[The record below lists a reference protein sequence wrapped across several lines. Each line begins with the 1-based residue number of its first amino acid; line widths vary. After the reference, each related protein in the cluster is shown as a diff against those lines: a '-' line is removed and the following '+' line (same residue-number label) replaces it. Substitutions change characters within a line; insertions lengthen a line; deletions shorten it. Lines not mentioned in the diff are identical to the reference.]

1 MKKFKNILKS
11 LDLKANFKSITWPKK
26 ERVKKELL
34 IVAIGTLV
42 FGVFTFGIDNLA
54 QLVLNLIY

>member
-11 LDLKANFKSITWPKK
+11 LDLKKNFKSINWPKK
-26 ERVKKELL
+26 ERVKKEFL

-42 FGVFTFGIDNLA
+42 FGIFSFGIDNLA
-54 QLVLNLIY
+54 QFILSLIY